1 MQRLAELGEL
11 HEIRAEVSP
20 LLEIAAITDRA
31 CKGGAELNRA
41 LLFNRVTGSDYRVAT
56 NLFGSERRVAAALGD
71 RYGAAFEELLAQA
84 AGCSAAEKL
93 TALPLTPAWLAAAP
107 AISATP
113 PEQLA
118 ETVLSALPL
127 IKNHPHDGEPDHEGR
142 FITLPLVITAD
153 QAFQDFNCGMYRAA
167 VAGDDLLAI
176 AWGEQSGA
184 AGHEAAWN
192 ASGKPMPVT
201 IAIGGSP
208 MLTFAATLPLP
219 LNEFTLAGAL
229 QGEPVPL
236 YRCDNGLLAPA
247 TAEAVIEGYLLP
259 EKIGSG
265 AFGNHTGSYTPSIPA
280 AALRITSVRC
290 RRDMVLPTTVVGR
303 PPMEDC
309 WLARAAGS
317 LALPLLRLD
326 VPQVVTLHQ
335 PFAGIFHGAAIIA
348 VQGAS
353 GQGQELI
360 GRIRQNSWFTRA
372 KLIVLVDA
380 CQDPADEA
388 GVLWRIMNC
397 VNAEQDIVISA
408 GSVSIDATRKPGGN
422 RSVETDAATA
432 ALIEKR
438 WKEYGFAG

>member
-1 MQRLAELGEL
+1 MHRLAELGEL

-20 LLEIAAITDRA
+20 LLEIAAITGRA
-31 CKGGAELNRA
+31 CKGGEQLNRA
-41 LLFNRVTGSDYRVAT
+41 LLFTAVTGSAHRVAT

-71 RYGAAFEELLAQA
+71 RFPAVFQELLAQSP
-84 AGCSAAEKL
+84 GSSALEKL
-93 TALPLTPAWLAAAP
+93 ASLPLTPAWLAASPLIGNAVP
-107 AISATP
+107 V
-113 PEQLA
+113 QLE
-118 ETVLSALPL
+118 ETALSSLPL
-127 IKNHPHDGEPDHEGR
+127 IKNHPHDGEPDNDGR

-153 QAFQDFNCGMYRAA
+153 PVFQDFNCGMYRAA
-167 VAGDDLLAI
+167 VAGADTLAI

-184 AGHEAAWN
+184 AAHEAAWQ
-192 ASGKPMPVT
+192 ASAKPMPVT
-201 IAIGGSP
+201 IAIGGPP
-208 MLTFAATLPLP
+208 MLIFAATLPLP

-229 QGEPVPL
+229 QCEPLPF
-236 YRCDNGLLAPA
+236 YRCDNGLLAPT
-247 TAEAVIEGYLLP
+247 TAETVIEGYLLP
-259 EKIGSG
+259 EKAGSG

-290 RRDMVLPTTVVGR
+290 RRDMIFPSTVVGR

-309 WLARAAGS
+309 WLARAAGA

-326 VPQVVTLHQ
+326 VPRIIALHQ
-335 PFAGIFHGAAIIA
+335 PLAGIFHGAAIIA
-348 VQGAS
+348 VSRAA
-353 GQGQELI
+353 GQGMAIIEK
-360 GRIRQNSWFTRA
+360 IRENPWFTKA
-372 KLIVLVDA
+372 KLVVLVDA

-408 GSVSIDATRKPGGN
+408 GSVSIDATRKAEGN
-422 RSVETDAATA
+422 RAVETDAAMA